1 MIEGDTL
8 ICRHSH
14 RVRHIDIEALF
25 PKKEF
30 FLHPG
35 QQAILLGVVGDEFQV
50 GRLELIGG
58 ELDGLRVATGMLE
71 FFDKV

>member
-1 MIEGDTL
+1 MIEGDTV
-8 ICRHSH
+8 ICRHTH
-14 RVRHIDIEALF
+14 RVRHVDTGELYSLE
-25 PKKEF
+25 EF

-50 GRLELIGG
+50 GRLELMGG